1 MSNHFD
7 SLVGLVKDDDSV
19 EHKLQRIINQ
29 QQFKKENCLKYSCLT
44 LREIEIIKLIATGN
58 NNLKIA
64 NMLFISRYT
73 VEQHRK
79 NINRKLQSKSLP
91 HLIQYALAFDLL

>member
-1 MSNHFD
+1 MNNHFD

-19 EHKLQRIINQ
+19 IHKLRRIIDQ

-44 LREIEIIKLIATGN
+44 LREIEIIKLIASGYN
-58 NNLKIA
+58 NPKIA
-64 NMLFISRYT
+64 NILFISRFT

-79 NINRKLQSKSLP
+79 NINRKLQIKSLP

>member
-1 MSNHFD
+1 MSNHYD

-19 EHKLQRIINQ
+19 KHKLRRIILQ
-29 QQFKKENCLKYSCLT
+29 QEFKKNNHQKYSCLT
-44 LREIEIIKLIATGN
+44 LREIEIIKLVASGN
-58 NNLKIA
+58 NNPKIA
-64 NMLFISRYT
+64 DILFISRFT

-79 NINRKLQSKSLP
+79 NINRKLQIKSLP